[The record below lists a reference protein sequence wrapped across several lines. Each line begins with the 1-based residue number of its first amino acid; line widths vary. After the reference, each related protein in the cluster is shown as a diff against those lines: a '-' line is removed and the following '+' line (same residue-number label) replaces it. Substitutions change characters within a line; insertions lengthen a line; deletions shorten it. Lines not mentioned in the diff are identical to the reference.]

1 LIMARVLLIDDDR
14 SKLEFVRRLSQL
26 DRHEFVRVPH
36 GEQGPAPLTQLRGA
50 IRRRPGRERP

>member
-1 LIMARVLLIDDDR
+1 MARVLPIDDDQ
-14 SKLEFVRRLSQL
+14 SKLEFVRRPWQL
-26 DRHEFVRVPH
+26 DCHEFVRAPD